1 MKKFSIVTCIGIG
14 VALLGS
20 SCGKGWLSD
29 LQSNPNA
36 PTLNQVTPQLVLPG
50 AISNLVYITN
60 DVTGTGS
67 NPSYE
72 SEAAWLG
79 YWNYQPGYTF
89 NSTVADYIMTSTSP
103 QLWDNY
109 YTVLTNLNFIIKDTT
124 GGVQYADY
132 HDIAQILEAICYQN
146 LVDLYGDI
154 PYSQALQVSTNFF
167 PSYDKQS
174 DIYDSLT
181 LKLDNAMADIN
192 ANLNNSNVQL
202 PATDDIMYGG
212 NMQGWLQFANTV
224 KLRLLVREVNVTSKA
239 AFITSEIGKTGSYG
253 YLTSDALVN
262 PGYTA
267 SEPNLMWGG
276 FGVSP
281 SGSLNYAASFI
292 GANAT
297 ALNFYLNTNDV
308 RVGYFYSPDNITATD
323 AGFFNTGI
331 SLPADAG
338 NYSANPLGIQSSLST
353 GSSNIGQ
360 GLVQAPSQSA
370 SMMTAS
376 ESYFIQAE
384 ATLYGWLPGG
394 NAMAQTLY
402 QDAITKSYEFL
413 NVGGSITAADAAAAA
428 YYSQN
433 LPWVAFPIAAST
445 DSLLHTLLEQKW
457 AALNGINVAEPYAD
471 WRKTY
476 VTAMGTG
483 WPMVPVSVSPS
494 NTAAHMPFRYYY
506 PTEEQQNNNASWTAD
521 GGASV
526 DPFNTRLFWMPQQ

>member
-1 MKKFSIVTCIGIG
+1 MKKLSIITCIGIA

-29 LQSNPNA
+29 LQNNPNA
-36 PTLNQVTPQLVLPG
+36 PTTGQVTPTLVLP
-50 AISNLVYITN
+50 ACISNLVSIVN
-60 DVTGTGS
+60 NVTATGS

-72 SEAAWLG
+72 PEAAWLG
-79 YWNYQPGYTF
+79 YWNYQPGYSF
-89 NSTVADYIMTSTSP
+89 VSSIQDYIMTSSGP

-109 YTVLTNLNFIIKDTT
+109 YGVLTNLNFLVRDTI
-124 GGVQYADY
+124 GGNQYANY
-132 HDIAQILEAICYQN
+132 HDISQILEAICFQN

-167 PSYDKQS
+167 PAYDKQS

-181 LKLDNAMADIN
+181 AKLDNAMADIT
-192 ANLNNSNVQL
+192 ANLSNSNL
-202 PATDDIMYGG
+202 AMPSSDDIMFGG
-212 NMQGWLQFANTV
+212 NMQAWVQFANTV
-224 KLRLLVREVNVTSKA
+224 KLRLLVREVNVTSKT
-239 AFITSEIGKTGSYG
+239 AFITSEINKTASYG
-253 YLTSDALVN
+253 YITSDALVN
-262 PGYTA
+262 PGYT
-267 SEPNLMWGG
+267 SSQPNQIWGG

-297 ALNFYLNTNDV
+297 ALNFYLATNDV
-308 RVGYFYSPDNITATD
+308 RVGYFYSPVNVTATTP
-323 AGFFNTGI
+323 GFFNTNVSYPG
-331 SLPADAG
+331 ADTLYA
-338 NYSANPLGIQSSLST
+338 ANPLGIQAALPN

-360 GLVQAPSQSA
+360 GLVQSPSQSA
-370 SMMTAS
+370 VMISAA

-394 NAMAQTLY
+394 NSAAQTLY

-433 LPWVAFPIAAST
+433 LPWVAFPIAVST

-471 WRKTY
+471 WRKTF
-476 VTAMGTG
+476 VTAANTG
-483 WPMVPVSVSPS
+483 WPMVPASISPS
-494 NTAAHMPFRYYY
+494 NTETHMPFRYYY
-506 PTEEQQNNNASWTAD
+506 PSEEQQNNNASWTAD
-521 GGASV
+521 GGANV

>member
-1 MKKFSIVTCIGIG
+1 MKKFSIVTCIGVG
-14 VALLGS
+14 VAMLGS

-36 PTLNQVTPQLVLPG
+36 PTLSQATPQLVLPG

-89 NSTVADYIMTSTSP
+89 NSTVADYIMTSSGP

-109 YTVLTNLNFIIKDTT
+109 YTVLTNLNFIIQDTT
-124 GGVQYADY
+124 GGVQYANY
-132 HDIAQILEAICYQN
+132 HDISQILEAICYQN

-154 PYSQALQVSTNFF
+154 PYSQALQVATNFF
-167 PSYDKQS
+167 PAYDKQS

-192 ANLNNSNVQL
+192 ANLSNSNVEL
-202 PATDDIMYGG
+202 PESDDIMYGG

-239 AFITSEIGKTGSYG
+239 AFITSEIGKTASYG
-253 YLTSDALVN
+253 YITSDALVN

-267 SEPNLMWGG
+267 SQPNLMWGG

-297 ALNFYLNTNDV
+297 ALSFYQNTNDV

-323 AGFFNTGI
+323 AGFFNNNI
-331 SLPADAG
+331 SYPGADTQ
-338 NYSANPLGIQSSLST
+338 YSANPLGIQSSLPT

-360 GLVQAPSQSA
+360 GLVQSPSQSA
-370 SMMTAS
+370 VMMTAA

-384 ATLYGWLPGG
+384 ATLYGWLSGG
-394 NAMAQTLY
+394 NSAAQTLY

-413 NVGGSITAADAAAAA
+413 NVGGSVTAADAAAAA
-428 YYSQN
+428 YYGQN

-483 WPMVPVSVSPS
+483 WPMVPVSASPS
-494 NTAAHMPFRYYY
+494 NTYTHMPFRYYY

-521 GGASV
+521 GGANV